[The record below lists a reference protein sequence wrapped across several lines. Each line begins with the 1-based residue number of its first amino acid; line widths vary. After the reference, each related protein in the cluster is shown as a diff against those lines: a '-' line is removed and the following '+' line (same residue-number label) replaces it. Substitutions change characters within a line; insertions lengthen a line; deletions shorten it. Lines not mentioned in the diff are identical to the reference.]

1 MLKLVAAEAAAAR
14 DGLAEPVSGDLRYES
29 LRRVEL
35 AALDATIRWT
45 EADVLALPTKEY
57 YQERRLKSLG
67 LDTEW
72 DDQEGNAWSGSRG
85 AAW

>member
-1 MLKLVAAEAAAAR
+1 MLFKHARDRRAAAAAR
-14 DGLAEPVSGDLRYES
+14 QAGVCTVGPGGFVL
-29 LRRVEL
+29 EL